1 MSEQTYKLLSWQGD
15 VQGTFSAEKILEMW
29 ESEEI
34 TGLYQV
40 VTETGN
46 LSVQEFAGFAE
57 EVAEKNRQH
66 QQQVAEAQAEA
77 ENQRQ
82 IREQMKAEAAQRI
95 ELERQR
101 IDQERTYQPQS
112 KTNLPANDKIYFI
125 YLDDEKKG
133 PFSKQNLQV
142 MYRGGKVEDSTQV
155 WTEDL
160 GEWVELRG
168 FKEIVGSRPSSASG
182 ISPGIPVPTSPT
194 QHVATLPAKPEPPD
208 GLIATLWI
216 LAISDFLFPL
226 IFGNVL
232 TLGGFFIIRISLN
245 LAFIVVAIIL
255 CCSSSTKGRV
265 NGIVGV
271 ILFTIGW
278 ALSFSVYG

>member
-66 QQQVAEAQAEA
+66 QQQVAEAQAQA

-101 IDQERTYQPQS
+101 IDQERSYQPQS

-133 PFSKQNLQV
+133 VFQ
-142 MYRGGKVEDSTQV
+142 
-155 WTEDL
+155 
-160 GEWVELRG
+160 
-168 FKEIVGSRPSSASG
+168 
-182 ISPGIPVPTSPT
+182 
-194 QHVATLPAKPEPPD
+194 AKPS
-208 GLIATLWI
+208 GHVSWGQ
-216 LAISDFLFPL
+216 S
-226 IFGNVL
+226 
-232 TLGGFFIIRISLN
+232 
-245 LAFIVVAIIL
+245 
-255 CCSSSTKGRV
+255 
-265 NGIVGV
+265 
-271 ILFTIGW
+271 
-278 ALSFSVYG
+278 

>member
-1 MSEQTYKLLSWQGD
+1 
-15 VQGTFSAEKILEMW
+15 
-29 ESEEI
+29 
-34 TGLYQV
+34 
-40 VTETGN
+40 
-46 LSVQEFAGFAE
+46 
-57 EVAEKNRQH
+57 
-66 QQQVAEAQAEA
+66 
-77 ENQRQ
+77 
-82 IREQMKAEAAQRI
+82 
-95 ELERQR
+95 
-101 IDQERTYQPQS
+101 
-112 KTNLPANDKIYFI
+112 
-125 YLDDEKKG
+125 
-133 PFSKQNLQV
+133 
-142 MYRGGKVEDSTQV
+142 
-155 WTEDL
+155 
-160 GEWVELRG
+160 
-168 FKEIVGSRPSSASG
+168 
-182 ISPGIPVPTSPT
+182 
-194 QHVATLPAKPEPPD
+194 LPAKPEPPD